1 MVVIA
6 LPMTEVVE
14 VEYGMVV
21 IALPMTEVVLGVV
34 EAALRVEAV

>member
-1 MVVIA
+1 
-6 LPMTEVVE
+6 MTEVVE